1 MPEDRYQGPPGILH
15 GGLTTTLADEIGAWV
30 IIAKL
35 GKFGFTAQLSAK
47 LHKPIRI
54 GTEVE
59 GRARIA
65 NDRKRIVDVDVEL
78 MQEDEKCMSAELR
91 FVILDEKG
99 KRSGGDIVDLSDEK
113 HFVRDAT
120 VKALAAKN
128 TELRLGHVQPTAVFR
143 RVVDFQARCQRLRF
157 IWFERFV

>member
-1 MPEDRYQGPPGILH
+1 MTQRLDGSLFGPGQPCFGCAPDHPIGFRLSFEEDGDDVVTRFMPEDRYQGPPGILH

-99 KRSGGDIVDLSDEK
+99 AERM
-113 HFVRDAT
+113 
-120 VKALAAKN
+120 
-128 TELRLGHVQPTAVFR
+128 LGRPLPPEWLEFSR
-143 RVVDFQARCQRLRF
+143 
-157 IWFERFV
+157 